1 MAPSS
6 IRWVP
11 GTRWARHGLALT
23 AVVVGVALTPVAFAQ
38 EAQQPAAAPSQA
50 QPPGPPVPTPPVVY
64 LPNQPQ
70 LEPRAVE
77 ILQAMSAKLASAQT
91 LSFTSIA
98 TYESPARTGQPL
110 AYLVK
115 SEITLQRPDK
125 LRVITPGDGPASEFF
140 YDGKTV
146 MAYTPGADLV
156 AVADA
161 PATIDEMLRAAY
173 RFAAIYFP
181 FTDVIV
187 ADPWADLAANL
198 RLAFVVGQSV
208 VVGDTKT
215 DIVAIADDT
224 AQAQI
229 WVGAEDRLPRMIR
242 ATFFNEPGNFRHTAV
257 FSHWKIDPKLAPDTF
272 TSEKAAKAKRIPF
285 APPG

>member
-1 MAPSS
+1 MNLL
-6 IRWVP
+6 R
-11 GTRWARHGLALT
+11 
-23 AVVVGVALTPVAFAQ
+23 VALGATILLASVPCKAQ
-38 EAQQPAAAPSQA
+38 DQPSAPPAQA
-50 QPPGPPVPTPPVVY
+50 QPAPPPVPAQPQWPVPPVVY
-64 LPNQPQ
+64 LPNKPE

-77 ILQAMSAKLASAQT
+77 ILQAMSKKLASAKT

-115 SEITLQRPDK
+115 SEITLERPNK

-146 MAYTPGADLV
+146 MAYTPSADMV

-161 PATIDEMLRAAY
+161 PPTIDAMLDAAF

-187 ADPWADLAANL
+187 SDPWADLSPHL
-198 RLAFVVGQSV
+198 RLAFVVGKSV
-208 VVGDTKT
+208 VVGDTST
-215 DIVAIADDT
+215 DIVAIADDNT
-224 AQAQI
+224 QAQI
-229 WVGAEDRLPRMIR
+229 WVGAKDHLPRMIR
-242 ATFFNEPGNFRHTAV
+242 ATFFNEPGNFRHAAV
-257 FSHWKIDPKLAPDTF
+257 FSDWKIDPKIRPGTF
-272 TSEKAAKAKRIPF
+272 TSEQAAKAKRIPF

>member
-1 MAPSS
+1 MNLL
-6 IRWVP
+6 R
-11 GTRWARHGLALT
+11 
-23 AVVVGVALTPVAFAQ
+23 VALGATILLASMPCKAQ
-38 EAQQPAAAPSQA
+38 DQPSTAPAQA
-50 QPPGPPVPTPPVVY
+50 QPAPPPVPAQPQWPVPPVVY
-64 LPNQPQ
+64 LPNKPE

-77 ILQAMSAKLASAQT
+77 ILQAMSKKLASAKT

-115 SEITLQRPDK
+115 SEITLERPNK

-146 MAYTPGADLV
+146 MAYTPSADMV

-161 PATIDEMLRAAY
+161 PPTIDAMLDAAL

-187 ADPWADLAANL
+187 SDS
-198 RLAFVVGQSV
+198 R
-208 VVGDTKT
+208 
-215 DIVAIADDT
+215 
-224 AQAQI
+224 
-229 WVGAEDRLPRMIR
+229 AELSPHI
-242 ATFFNEPGNFRHTAV
+242 
-257 FSHWKIDPKLAPDTF
+257 
-272 TSEKAAKAKRIPF
+272 
-285 APPG
+285 